1 MNNSNRVK
9 VSTGNVDLIQSRFF
23 HGSLIFC
30 VFGLK
35 LDNLYTMF
43 TLIDMWTLGE
53 ECQDVNPFSIYYIA
67 RPDPRFPLLEPPLAG
82 VA

>member
-1 MNNSNRVK
+1 
-9 VSTGNVDLIQSRFF
+9 
-23 HGSLIFC
+23 
-30 VFGLK
+30 
-35 LDNLYTMF
+35 MF

-67 RPDPRFPLLEPPLAG
+67 RPDPRFPLLEPPLVG